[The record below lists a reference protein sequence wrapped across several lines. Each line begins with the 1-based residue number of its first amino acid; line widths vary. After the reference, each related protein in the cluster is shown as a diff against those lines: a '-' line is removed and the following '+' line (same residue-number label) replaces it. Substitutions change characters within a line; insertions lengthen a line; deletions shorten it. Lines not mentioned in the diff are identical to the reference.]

1 MKGEASMM
9 EQITEEQKVHVKWY
23 EGAKNQ
29 TVESLPGFINHLVND
44 YGHDYGTICHALAAG
59 AIAAA
64 TAIDKS
70 PTGGIT
76 GFQAGAVM
84 WEFIRHWNFSS
95 NKCGLR
101 IFDYDN
107 FLYPQ
112 YAYKHQK
119 TITTDTWKA
128 IQEEAAR
135 LIADA
140 DEKHAEYLINKEQY
154 EKDLAKF
161 VAKFTDYH
169 ERREHY
175 DHLGIGTGDQW
186 EAEREKEKSGFEFA
200 PREPYEPI
208 TKGAPVYSHWEDIV
222 HGSIPFGYRIHED

>member
-1 MKGEASMM
+1 M
-9 EQITEEQKVHVKWY
+9 EQITEDQKVHEKWY
-23 EGAKNQ
+23 EDAKNQ
-29 TVESLPGFINHLVND
+29 TLESLPGFMNHLTAD

-64 TAIDKS
+64 TAINKS

-84 WEFIRHWNFSS
+84 WEFIRHWNFSG

-101 IFDYDN
+101 LVDYDN

-112 YAYKHQK
+112 YSDRHQK
-119 TITTDTWKA
+119 TIAPDTWQG
-128 IQEEAAR
+128 IQKEASR
-135 LIADA
+135 MIFDA
-140 DEKHAEYLINKEQY
+140 DLKYAEYLTARERY
-154 EKDLAKF
+154 EKDIAAFIEKYP
-161 VAKFTDYH
+161 DYH

-175 DHLGIGTGDQW
+175 DHLGMGTGDQW
-186 EAEREKEKSGFEFA
+186 EAERIKKESGFEFA

-208 TKGAPVYSHWEDIV
+208 TKGAPVYSHWEDIMA
-222 HGSIPFGYRIHED
+222 GSIPFGYRIQED